1 MKIKKTLKHHS
12 IVFTTILEPR
22 VQFWQI
28 FLNSG
33 QTLAIGNLKR
43 ALNFNAF

>member
-1 MKIKKTLKHHS
+1 MKILKTFKLHS
-12 IVFTTILEPR
+12 IVFTTFLEPR

-33 QTLAIGNLKR
+33 QTLAIEGHLI
-43 ALNFNAF
+43 LTLFNF